1 VQTIK
6 DGFNGTLEIG
16 DILMP
21 ECEDL
26 GFGLIVTEDNIAPL
40 TYLFR
45 AEQARL
51 ESEGFTL

>member
-1 VQTIK
+1 MENIK
-6 DGFNGTLEIG
+6 DGFNGTLKVG
-16 DILMP
+16 DTLDP

-26 GFGLIVTEDNIAPL
+26 GFGLIVTEENIAPL

-45 AEQARL
+45 AEKSRL

>member
-6 DGFNGTLEIG
+6 DGFTGTLEIG
-16 DILMP
+16 DILLP

-26 GFGLIVTEDNIAPL
+26 GFGLVVTEDNIAPL

-51 ESEGFTL
+51 ARESFTV